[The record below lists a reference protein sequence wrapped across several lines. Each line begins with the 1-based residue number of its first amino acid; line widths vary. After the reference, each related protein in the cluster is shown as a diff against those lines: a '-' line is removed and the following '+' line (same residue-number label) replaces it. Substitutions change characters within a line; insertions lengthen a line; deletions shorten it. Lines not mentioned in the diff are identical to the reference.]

1 MIKNILSDYGIY
13 DINGIIEEKTIKIK
27 NRLQL
32 EIYSMVCKNIKSDV
46 QSNDINW
53 NLEYVEVSYYSGKFT
68 YKRLEYS
75 FFDKI
80 KNKLLS

>member
-53 NLEYVEVSYYSGKFT
+53 NLEYVEVSYYSCKFT